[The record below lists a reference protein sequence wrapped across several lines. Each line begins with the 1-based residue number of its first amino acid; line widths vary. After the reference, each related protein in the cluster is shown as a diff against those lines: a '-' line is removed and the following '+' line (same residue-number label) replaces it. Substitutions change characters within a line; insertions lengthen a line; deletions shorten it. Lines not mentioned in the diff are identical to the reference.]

1 MTDLNALHYTEE
13 HEWIAVGP
21 SSGSGTDEVTIGIT
35 DYAADKL
42 GDVVFVELPEVGT
55 EITAG
60 AVVGEI
66 ESTKSVGELYAPV
79 TGTVAEINQAVVD
92 DPSLVNAE
100 PFEGGWLVKV
110 AVADGALDG
119 LLDRDAYVALTEG

>member
-1 MTDLNALHYTEE
+1 MTSPQDLRYTSE
-13 HEWIAVGP
+13 HEWVDVSDGVATV
-21 SSGSGTDEVTIGIT
+21 GIT
-35 DYAADKL
+35 AYAAERL
-42 GDVVFVELPEVGT
+42 GDVVYVSLPDVGATVEAGT
-55 EITAG
+55 VI
-60 AVVGEI
+60 GEI

-110 AVADGALDG
+110 TVADGALDA